1 MPFSVLALNAV
12 NFRSGTHINAD
23 FVQMLYDIFEYIEV
37 SVRAEVTDVHIEKA
51 EIVLQTFELQILV

>member
-23 FVQMLYDIFEYIEV
+23 LIEVLYDIFEYIEV
-37 SVRAEVTDVHIEKA
+37 SVRAEVTYVHIEQAEVVLKA
-51 EIVLQTFELQILV
+51 FELQVLV